1 MKIYWGT
8 LLKKCDTDKDKFPF
22 GITFYDAP
30 QGGGKTL
37 SMVFDALELQKEFP
51 DLYLISNVKINGW
64 GDRCKYFTSP
74 KELVNILQTPLEPS
88 FPHRANSAYASSSQK
103 TGISQ
108 ANNTHALI
116 IIDEALSYFSENGGI
131 DPGLMSE
138 ITQNRKQRRL
148 MFIATQK
155 FKRVN
160 NRLRDFSL
168 RTVKC
173 RNIFN
178 FQINIVRDDQTVRWD
193 KEEMDFVGKKIRTYI
208 FKRNNDLFS
217 RFDTFAKTNINMT
230 SRTDVLFSPVR
241 APAQAQAENNNN
253 KKGNLWLK

>member
-8 LLKKCDTDKDKFPF
+8 LFKKCDSDKDKFPF

-30 QGGGKTL
+30 QGGGKSL
-37 SMVFDALELQKEFP
+37 SMCFDALELQKQFP
-51 DLYLISNVKINGW
+51 DLFLISNMKINGW
-64 GDRCKYFTSP
+64 GDNCIYFNSP
-74 KELVNILQTPLEPS
+74 KELANILQTPLVPPS
-88 FPHRANSAYASSSQK
+88 PSGAQCLRFVKSKNKSSLQPQNSHS
-103 TGISQ
+103 
-108 ANNTHALI
+108 LI
-116 IIDEALSYFSENGGI
+116 IIDEALSYFAENGGI

-155 FKRVN
+155 FKRTN

-178 FQINIVRDDQTVRWD
+178 FQINQVRDDQTVKWD
-193 KEEMDFVGKKIRTYI
+193 KDEMDFVGKKIETRI

-217 RFDTFAKTNINMT
+217 RFDTFAKTKIDFNA
-230 SRTDVLFSPVR
+230 RTDTLFTPAR
-241 APAQAQAENNNN
+241 APAQAEVKSD
-253 KKGNLWLK
+253 KKGNSLWLK